1 MDRPVVLVTG
11 GSRGI
16 GAATAV
22 MAAGRGYDVA
32 IGYVAN
38 VVAATAT
45 IDACRNVGARAVAI
59 RCDVALEHDV
69 VSLFDETAERL
80 GVPRVFVNNAGI
92 LHPMSRLDE
101 MNIDRLREV
110 VAVNVV
116 GALIGAREA
125 VRRMS
130 TRHGGAGGAIVNVSS
145 AASYLGSPDEFI
157 DYAATK
163 GAIDTMTIGLAKEVA
178 AEGIRV
184 NAVRPGLIETEIHAS
199 SGVADRV
206 ARLAGNVPMQRG
218 GRADEVAEAILWLAS
233 DAAGYVTGT
242 LLNCAGGR

>member
-1 MDRPVVLVTG
+1 MLVTG

-22 MAAGRGYDVA
+22 MAAQRGYDVA
-32 IGYVAN
+32 IGYLSDVEAAN
-38 VVAATAT
+38 RTV
-45 IDACRNVGARAVAI
+45 DACRAVGADAIAV
-59 RCDVALEHDV
+59 RCDVAVDREV
-69 VSLFDETAERL
+69 VSLFDDTEARL

-92 LHPMSRLDE
+92 LHHMSRLDAME
-101 MNIDRLREV
+101 IDRLQEV

-116 GALIGAREA
+116 GALVGAREA

-130 TRHGGAGGAIVNVSS
+130 TRHGGSGGAIVNVSS

-163 GAIDTMTIGLAKEVA
+163 GAMDTMTIGLAKEVA
-178 AEGIRV
+178 TEGIRV
-184 NAVRPGLIETEIHAS
+184 NAVRPGLIDTEIHAS
-199 SGVADRV
+199 SGVPDRV
-206 ARLAGNVPMQRG
+206 DRLAGNVPMQRG
-218 GRADEVAEAILWLAS
+218 GRADEVAEVILWLAS

-242 LLNCAGGR
+242 LVNCAGGR